1 MTVSDH
7 VAGLLEHPFLKHSVK
22 GYVAGYDKD
31 LKHFLSVIIVHTHQ
45 MVRQDCVRKYRTN
58 KWANIPEIITELT
71 AVPFPEKIKYELP
84 IPEIIEE
91 IIATQSECMVV
102 PLKVVKN
109 HRHTTIYFNPNQ
121 LELFGLSKASRIL
134 QEA

>member
-31 LKHFLSVIIVHTHQ
+31 LKHLLSVIIVHTHQ

-58 KWANIPEIITELT
+58 KWANIPEIITELA
-71 AVPFPEKIKYELP
+71 AVGFPEKIKYELP

-91 IIATQSECMVV
+91 INTAQKECVVV
-102 PLKVVKN
+102 PLKVVKH
-109 HRHTTIYFNPNQ
+109 HRHTQLYFNPNQ
-121 LELFGLSKASRIL
+121 LQLQFNEKASRAL

>member
-7 VAGLLEHPFLKHSVK
+7 VVALLEHPFLKHSIK
-22 GYVAGYDKD
+22 GYVKGYDKD
-31 LKHFLSVIIVHTHQ
+31 LKHLLSVVIIHTHQ

-58 KWANIPEIITELT
+58 KWANIPEIITELG
-71 AVPFPEKIKYELP
+71 AVGFPEKIKYELP

-91 IIATQSECMVV
+91 IIAIQNECLVV
-102 PLKVVKN
+102 PLKVVKS

-121 LELFGLSKASRIL
+121 LQIQFSNKASRIL